1 MSSLWAVGHAAAIM
15 VGAFAITSCGDS
27 NNPNQPA
34 PAVTFA
40 DVQAT
45 LSADCRGCH
54 GTGTSRIF
62 STDLDSAQLQQSGLV
77 DPTNPG
83 QSLVIL
89 KPTGIAP
96 HGGGVI
102 LSFSAADEDLVKRW
116 IALLPPSTSSVL
128 TAIKVGGA
136 TGLTPPVIDGL
147 ADPAWD
153 QAPSTPYHIA
163 GGWADAEVVTMKAA
177 YDASY
182 LYLQLIWLDDAR
194 SERRMPWV
202 KQADGSWLVVP
213 AKTPLPAP
221 GTTWEGYKGGG
232 WEQFQPELL
241 EEDHAHFN
249 YEDKLAI
256 MWNTYGPSTVAGFE
270 TSGCSVTCHDP
281 SPAHHGNPGTTYNY
295 VDENQAAKKYTN
307 TPSEIADLWHW
318 KMVRMNQHA
327 KMDDQYV
334 GYWVPGSGGEEDAG
348 RFGDAGTPGYATNPA
363 TNGHPTYR
371 GPSLDVPPYYIFDN
385 QKVALTE
392 DEAVGLQIGTEIANM
407 ITSGPTGGR
416 ANIDAVGVYDAV
428 NKNWTLEI
436 RRQLVTDDVT
446 DVEFDDLSRQYA
458 FGVAVFDNAQI
469 EHAYLPTVARLA
481 FKP

>member
-1 MSSLWAVGHAAAIM
+1 MPSPWAAGRAAAM
-15 VGAFAITSCGDS
+15 MAATAAIAACDD
-27 NNPNQPA
+27 NNPSQP
-34 PAVTFA
+34 PGEVTYA

-45 LSADCRGCH
+45 LTADCGGCH
-54 GTGTSRIF
+54 GTGSGRIF
-62 STDLDSAQLQQSGLV
+62 TTTFDSAQLQQSGLV

-89 KPTGIAP
+89 KPTGVAP

-102 LSFSAADEDLVKRW
+102 LPFSAADQDLVNSW
-116 IALLPPSTSSVL
+116 IALLPPTTSHIL
-128 TAIKVGGA
+128 TAIEVGGA

-147 ADPAWD
+147 ADPVWN
-153 QAPSTPYHIA
+153 QAPSTSYPIA
-163 GGWADAEVVTMKAA
+163 GGWADAEAVTMRAA

-182 LYLQLIWLDDAR
+182 VYLQLTWSDDAA
-194 SERRMPWV
+194 SDRRMPWV

-221 GTTWEGYKGGG
+221 GTSWEQYKGGG
-232 WEQFQPELL
+232 WEQFQPVLL
-241 EEDHAHFN
+241 EEDRTHFN

-307 TPSEIADLWHW
+307 TQSEIADLWHW

-334 GYWVPGSGGEEDAG
+334 AYWVPGSGGEEDAG
-348 RFGDAGTPGYATNPA
+348 RHGDAGTPGYATNPA

-385 QKVALTE
+385 QKVALTD
-392 DEAVGLQIGTEIANM
+392 DEAAALPSGTEIANM
-407 ITSGPTGGR
+407 LTSGPTGGR
-416 ANIDAVGVYDAV
+416 ADIDAVGAYDAA
-428 NKNWTLEI
+428 NKSWSLEI
-436 RRQLVTDDVT
+436 RRQLVTADVT
-446 DVEFDDLSRQYA
+446 DVEFDDLSREYA
-458 FGVAVFDNAQI
+458 FGVAIFDNAQI
-469 EHAYLPTVARLA
+469 EHSYLPTVGKLV
-481 FKP
+481 FQP

>member
-1 MSSLWAVGHAAAIM
+1 MMAVAAAI
-15 VGAFAITSCGDS
+15 AACGDD
-27 NNPNQPA
+27 NPSQP
-34 PAVTFA
+34 PEGVTFA

-45 LSADCRGCH
+45 LTADCSGCH
-54 GTGTSRIF
+54 GTGTGRIF
-62 STDLDSAQLQQSGLV
+62 TTDFDSAQLQQSGLV

-83 QSLVIL
+83 QSLLIL
-89 KPTGIAP
+89 KPTGVAP
-96 HGGGVI
+96 HGGSAPV
-102 LSFSAADEDLVKRW
+102 LSAADLDLVKGW
-116 IALLPPSTSSVL
+116 IGLLPPSTSQIL

-153 QAPSTPYHIA
+153 QAPSTIYPIS
-163 GGWADAEVVTMKAA
+163 GGWADAEAIGMRAA

-182 LYLQLIWLDDAR
+182 LYLQLIWSDDAR

-202 KQADGSWLVVP
+202 KQVDGSWLVVP
-213 AKTPLPAP
+213 AKAPLPP
-221 GTTWEGYKGGG
+221 DGTTWEQYKGGG
-232 WEQFQPELL
+232 WKQFAPHLL
-241 EEDHAHFN
+241 EEDHNNFN

-270 TSGCSVTCHDP
+270 TSGCSMTCHDP
-281 SPAHHGNPGTTYNY
+281 ARRGDPGTTYNY
-295 VDENQAAKKYTN
+295 TDENQAAKKYTN

-318 KMVRMNQHA
+318 KLVRMNQHA

-334 GYWVPGSGGEEDAG
+334 GYWVPGSGGAADAG
-348 RFGDAGTPGYATNPA
+348 RHSDEGTSGYGGNPA

-385 QKVALTE
+385 QKVALTD
-392 DEAVGLQIGTEIANM
+392 DEAVGLPIGTEIANM
-407 ITSGPTGGR
+407 ITSGPTGAR
-416 ANIDAVGVYDAV
+416 ADIDAQAVYDAV
-428 NKNWTLEI
+428 SKRWTLEI
-436 RRQLVTDDVT
+436 RRQLVTADVR

-458 FGVAVFDNAQI
+458 FGVAVFDDAQI
-469 EHAYLPTVARLA
+469 EHSYLPTVAKLV

>member
-1 MSSLWAVGHAAAIM
+1 MRNPWAVGRTAAFM
-15 VGAFAITSCGDS
+15 VAAFAITSCGDD
-27 NNPNQPA
+27 NNPSQP
-34 PAVTFA
+34 PGGVSFA

-45 LSADCRGCH
+45 LTADCGGCH
-54 GTGTSRIF
+54 IAGAAHIF
-62 STDLDSAQLQQSGLV
+62 STGFDSAQLQQSGLV

-83 QSLVIL
+83 QSLILL
-89 KPTGIAP
+89 KPTGVAP

-102 LSFSAADEDLVKRW
+102 LGFSAADQDLVKRW
-116 IALLPPSTSSVL
+116 VALLPPSTGQVL
-128 TAIKVGGA
+128 TAIKIGGG

-147 ADPAWD
+147 ADPVWD
-153 QAPSTPYHIA
+153 QAPSTSYPIA
-163 GGWADAEVVTMKAA
+163 GGWADAEAVTMRAA

-182 LYLQLIWLDDAR
+182 VYLQLTWSDDAR
-194 SERRMPWV
+194 SDRRIPWV

-213 AKTPLPAP
+213 EKTPLPEP
-221 GTTWEGYKGGG
+221 GTTWEQYKGGG
-232 WEQFQPELL
+232 WSQFQPHLL
-241 EEDHAHFN
+241 EEDHSHFN

-256 MWNTYGPSTVAGFE
+256 MWNTYGASTVAGFE

-281 SPAHHGNPGTTYNY
+281 AHRGDPGTTYNY
-295 VDENQAAKKYTN
+295 VDGNQAAKKYTN

-334 GYWVPGSGGEEDAG
+334 GYWVPGSGGEGDAG
-348 RFGDAGTPGYATNPA
+348 RFGDAGTTGYAANPA

-385 QKVALTE
+385 QKVALTD
-392 DEAVGLQIGTEIANM
+392 DEVVALPVGTEIANM

-416 ANIDAVGVYDAV
+416 ADIDAVGAYDAA
-428 NKNWTLEI
+428 NQTWTLEI
-436 RRQLVTDDVT
+436 RRQLVTADVT
-446 DVEFDDLSRQYA
+446 DVEFDDLGRAYA

-469 EHAYLPTVARLA
+469 EHSYLPTVAKLV